1 MADVSMKTCAKCGKT
16 KKETD
21 FYKIPNTDERCDL
34 CKTCLTMYIDNRRP
48 DTFKWIL
55 KKMDVPYIEKKWVEL
70 ANKSYMKNPATFG
83 PMSVIGTYLRTMNM
97 DQYKNLKYADSE
109 KINNEK
115 FQQARKEQ
123 QNIKGTSYDE
133 EFENRLLESLKAGEI
148 SQAEYNT
155 MSRKSVLDRI
165 NEKMRQGEEEVA
177 SNPDSVLDKKELEVP
192 ENTVDSE
199 EIKKNADVISAA
211 KDVEQEFLAK
221 KAEKEREKEQEFL
234 AKKAEKEREKE
245 QEFLAKKAEKER
257 EKEQEFLAKKAEKE
271 REKEQSK
278 EVEPE
283 PQVLDLMP
291 DVASS
296 LGVNPVENINNA
308 PLDITGEMQNDF
320 IPDVARIDEAQITES
335 LTEDDIKYLSLK
347 WGLLYKPSEWVKM
360 EELYQKYAADYE
372 LSTDREQVLKNI
384 CKTDLKMNQALD
396 VGDIK
401 TFKDLQGAN
410 DMLRKSGK
418 FTDSQKQEE
427 KKRDIDSIGEL
438 VAFVESKGGIIP
450 RKDDPINVPQDKIDF
465 IINDMKNYTDNL
477 VKNELGLGNL
487 IESYIKKLEENKT
500 KSVDEIIAEGIK
512 TDEDNAVTDEEAT
525 DFQQFQIE
533 EREEEAKRLAEQY
546 GAE

>member
-1 MADVSMKTCAKCGKT
+1 MADVPMKTCAKCGKT
-16 KKETD
+16 KKETY
-21 FYKIPNTDERCDL
+21 FYKIPNTDDRCDL

-55 KKMDVPYIEKKWVEL
+55 KKMDVPYVEKKWVEL

-97 DQYKNLKYADSE
+97 EQYTNLTYADSE

-123 QNIKGTSYDE
+123 QSIKGTSYDE
-133 EFENRLLESLKAGEI
+133 EFENKLIEKLEAGEI

-155 MSRKSVLDRI
+155 LSRKSVLDRI

-177 SNPDSVLDKKELEVP
+177 SNPDSVMDTKELEVP
-192 ENTVDSE
+192 ENTVDSDD
-199 EIKKNADVISAA
+199 IKKNLDVVSAA

-221 KAEKEREKEQEFL
+221 KAEKENKKEEE
-234 AKKAEKEREKE
+234 KAE
-245 QEFLAKKAEKER
+245 
-257 EKEQEFLAKKAEKE
+257 
-271 REKEQSK
+271 
-278 EVEPE
+278 
-283 PQVLDLMP
+283 PQDEVLDLMP

-296 LGVNPVENINNA
+296 LGVNPVENINSA
-308 PLDITGEMQNDF
+308 PLDITGGMQNDF
-320 IPDVARIDEAQITES
+320 IPDAARIDEGQITDS

-450 RKDDPINVPQDKIDF
+450 RQDDPINVPQDKIDF

-512 TDEDNAVTDEEAT
+512 SDENNAVTDEEAA

-546 GAE
+546 GTE

>member
-21 FYKIPNTDERCDL
+21 FYKIPNTDKRCDL

-97 DQYKNLKYADSE
+97 DQYNNLKYADSE

-115 FQQARKEQ
+115 FQQAKKEQ

-177 SNPDSVLDKKELEVP
+177 NNPDSVLDKKELEVP

-221 KAEKEREKEQEFL
+221 KAEEEK
-234 AKKAEKEREKE
+234 KKK
-245 QEFLAKKAEKER
+245 
-257 EKEQEFLAKKAEKE
+257 
-271 REKEQSK
+271 QSK
-278 EVEPE
+278 EAEEPE

-296 LGVNPVENINNA
+296 LGVNPVENISNA

-512 TDEDNAVTDEEAT
+512 TDEDNAVTDEEAA

>member
-1 MADVSMKTCAKCGKT
+1 MEDVPMKTCAKCGKT

-21 FYKIPNTDERCDL
+21 FYKIPNTDEICDL

-55 KKMDVPYIEKKWVEL
+55 KKMDVPYVEKKWVEL

-97 DQYKNLKYADSE
+97 KQYKDFKYADSE
-109 KINNEK
+109 KLNNEK

-123 QNIKGTSYDE
+123 QNIEGTSYDE

-177 SNPDSVLDKKELEVP
+177 SNPDSVLDSKELEVP
-192 ENTVDSE
+192 ENTVDSD

-221 KAEKEREKEQEFL
+221 KAEEEK
-234 AKKAEKEREKE
+234 KKAEEEK
-245 QEFLAKKAEKER
+245 KKAEEEKKKKQPKE
-257 EKEQEFLAKKAEKE
+257 AE
-271 REKEQSK
+271 
-278 EVEPE
+278 EPE

-296 LGVNPVENINNA
+296 LGVNPVENISDA

-487 IESYIKKLEENKT
+487 IESYITKLEENKA

-512 TDEDNAVTDEEAT
+512 TDEDNAVTDEEAA

>member
-1 MADVSMKTCAKCGKT
+1 MEDVPMKTCAKCGKT

-21 FYKIPNTDERCDL
+21 FYKIPNTDDRCDL

-55 KKMDVPYIEKKWVEL
+55 KKMGVPYVEKKWVEL

-97 DQYKNLKYADSE
+97 KQYNDLTYADSE

-123 QNIKGTSYDE
+123 QSIKGTSYDE
-133 EFENRLLESLKAGEI
+133 EFENKLIEKLKAGEI

-155 MSRKSVLDRI
+155 LSRKSVLDRI

-177 SNPDSVLDKKELEVP
+177 SNPDSVMDTKELEVP
-192 ENTVDSE
+192 ENTVDSDD
-199 EIKKNADVISAA
+199 IKKNLDVVSAA

-221 KAEKEREKEQEFL
+221 KAEKENKKEEE
-234 AKKAEKEREKE
+234 KAE
-245 QEFLAKKAEKER
+245 
-257 EKEQEFLAKKAEKE
+257 
-271 REKEQSK
+271 
-278 EVEPE
+278 
-283 PQVLDLMP
+283 PQDEVLDLMP

-296 LGVNPVENINNA
+296 LGVNPVENINSA
-308 PLDITGEMQNDF
+308 PLDITGGMQNDF
-320 IPDVARIDEAQITES
+320 IPDAARIDEGQITDS

-418 FTDSQKQEE
+418 F
-427 KKRDIDSIGEL
+427 KRWT
-438 VAFVESKGGIIP
+438 V
-450 RKDDPINVPQDKIDF
+450 
-465 IINDMKNYTDNL
+465 
-477 VKNELGLGNL
+477 
-487 IESYIKKLEENKT
+487 
-500 KSVDEIIAEGIK
+500 
-512 TDEDNAVTDEEAT
+512 
-525 DFQQFQIE
+525 
-533 EREEEAKRLAEQY
+533 
-546 GAE
+546 

>member
-1 MADVSMKTCAKCGKT
+1 MADVPMKTCAKCGKT

-21 FYKIPNTDERCDL
+21 FYKIPSKDERCDL

-55 KKMDVPYIEKKWVEL
+55 KKMDVPYVEKKWVEL

-97 DQYKNLKYADSE
+97 EQYKNLTYADSE
-109 KINNEK
+109 RINNEK

-165 NEKMRQGEEEVA
+165 NEKMRQSEEEVA
-177 SNPDSVLDKKELEVP
+177 NNPDSVLDKKELEVP
-192 ENTVDSE
+192 ENTVSSD
-199 EIKKNADVISAA
+199 EIKKNEDVISAA
-211 KDVEQEFLAK
+211 KDVEQEFSAK
-221 KAEKEREKEQEFL
+221 KAEKEKEKEHP
-234 AKKAEKEREKE
+234 KETE
-245 QEFLAKKAEKER
+245 
-257 EKEQEFLAKKAEKE
+257 
-271 REKEQSK
+271 
-278 EVEPE
+278 EPE
-283 PQVLDLMP
+283 PQVLDLIP

-308 PLDITGEMQNDF
+308 PLDITGERQNEF

-487 IESYIKKLEENKT
+487 IESYVKKLEENKT

-512 TDEDNAVTDEEAT
+512 TDEDNAVTDEEAA

>member
-1 MADVSMKTCAKCGKT
+1 MADVPMKTCAKCGKT

-21 FYKIPNTDERCDL
+21 FYKIPNTDKRCDL

-55 KKMDVPYIEKKWVEL
+55 KKMDVPYVEKKWVEL

-97 DQYKNLKYADSE
+97 EQYKNLKYADSE

-115 FQQARKEQ
+115 FQQAKKEQ

-221 KAEKEREKEQEFL
+221 KAEEEKKKKQPKE
-234 AKKAEKEREKE
+234 AE
-245 QEFLAKKAEKER
+245 
-257 EKEQEFLAKKAEKE
+257 
-271 REKEQSK
+271 
-278 EVEPE
+278 EPE

-291 DVASS
+291 EVASS
-296 LGVNPVENINNA
+296 LGVNPVENISNA

-500 KSVDEIIAEGIK
+500 KSVDEIIAEGIR
-512 TDEDNAVTDEEAT
+512 TDEDNAVTDEEAA

>member
-1 MADVSMKTCAKCGKT
+1 MADVPMKTCAKCGKT

-21 FYKIPNTDERCDL
+21 FYKIPNTDKRCDL

-97 DQYKNLKYADSE
+97 DQYNELKYADSE

-133 EFENRLLESLKAGEI
+133 EFENRLLKSLKAGEI

-177 SNPDSVLDKKELEVP
+177 SNPDSVLDNKELEVP

-221 KAEKEREKEQEFL
+221 KAEKEKKKEQP
-234 AKKAEKEREKE
+234 
-245 QEFLAKKAEKER
+245 
-257 EKEQEFLAKKAEKE
+257 
-271 REKEQSK
+271 K
-278 EVEPE
+278 EVDPE

-291 DVASS
+291 NVASS

-308 PLDITGEMQNDF
+308 PLDITGEMKNDF
-320 IPDVARIDEAQITES
+320 IPDVARIDETQITEN

-360 EELYQKYAADYE
+360 EELYKKYEADYE

-512 TDEDNAVTDEEAT
+512 TDEDNAVTDEEAA

>member
-21 FYKIPNTDERCDL
+21 FYKIPNTDKRCDL

-97 DQYKNLKYADSE
+97 DQYNNLKYADSE

-115 FQQARKEQ
+115 FQQAKKEQ

-133 EFENRLLESLKAGEI
+133 ELENRLLESLKAGEI

-221 KAEKEREKEQEFL
+221 KAEEEK
-234 AKKAEKEREKE
+234 KKK
-245 QEFLAKKAEKER
+245 
-257 EKEQEFLAKKAEKE
+257 
-271 REKEQSK
+271 QSK
-278 EVEPE
+278 EAEEPE

-296 LGVNPVENINNA
+296 LGVNPVENISNA

-487 IESYIKKLEENKT
+487 IESYIQKLEENKA

-512 TDEDNAVTDEEAT
+512 TDEDNAVTDEEAA

>member
-1 MADVSMKTCAKCGKT
+1 MADVPMKTCAKCGKT
-16 KKETD
+16 KKETY

-55 KKMDVPYIEKKWVEL
+55 KKMDVPYVEKKWVEL

-97 DQYKNLKYADSE
+97 EQYKNLKYADSE

-115 FQQARKEQ
+115 FQQAKKEQ

-221 KAEKEREKEQEFL
+221 KAEEEKKKKQPKE
-234 AKKAEKEREKE
+234 AE
-245 QEFLAKKAEKER
+245 
-257 EKEQEFLAKKAEKE
+257 
-271 REKEQSK
+271 
-278 EVEPE
+278 EPE

-296 LGVNPVENINNA
+296 LGVNPVENISDA

-487 IESYIKKLEENKT
+487 IESYIKKLEENKA

-512 TDEDNAVTDEEAT
+512 TDEDNAVTDEEAA

>member
-1 MADVSMKTCAKCGKT
+1 
-16 KKETD
+16 
-21 FYKIPNTDERCDL
+21 
-34 CKTCLTMYIDNRRP
+34 
-48 DTFKWIL
+48 
-55 KKMDVPYIEKKWVEL
+55 
-70 ANKSYMKNPATFG
+70 
-83 PMSVIGTYLRTMNM
+83 
-97 DQYKNLKYADSE
+97 
-109 KINNEK
+109 
-115 FQQARKEQ
+115 
-123 QNIKGTSYDE
+123 
-133 EFENRLLESLKAGEI
+133 
-148 SQAEYNT
+148 

-221 KAEKEREKEQEFL
+221 KAEKERK
-234 AKKAEKEREKE
+234 
-245 QEFLAKKAEKER
+245 
-257 EKEQEFLAKKAEKE
+257 
-271 REKEQSK
+271 KEQSK

-372 LSTDREQVLKNI
+372 LSTLKNI

-487 IESYIKKLEENKT
+487 IESYIKKLEENKA

>member
-97 DQYKNLKYADSE
+97 DQYNELKYADSE

-221 KAEKEREKEQEFL
+221 KAEKEKKKEQP
-234 AKKAEKEREKE
+234 
-245 QEFLAKKAEKER
+245 
-257 EKEQEFLAKKAEKE
+257 
-271 REKEQSK
+271 K
-278 EVEPE
+278 EVDPE

-308 PLDITGEMQNDF
+308 PLDITDEMKNDF
-320 IPDVARIDEAQITES
+320 IPDVARIDEAQITEN

-360 EELYQKYAADYE
+360 EELYKKYEADYE

-427 KKRDIDSIGEL
+427 
-438 VAFVESKGGIIP
+438 IIP
-450 RKDDPINVPQDKIDF
+450 KKDDPINVPQDKIDF

-512 TDEDNAVTDEEAT
+512 TDEDNAVTDEEAA

>member
-1 MADVSMKTCAKCGKT
+1 MADIPMKTCAKCGKT

-21 FYKIPNTDERCDL
+21 FYKIPKTDERCDL

-97 DQYKNLKYADSE
+97 DQYNNLTYADSE
-109 KINNEK
+109 RINNEK

-123 QNIKGTSYDE
+123 QSIQGTSYDE

-177 SNPDSVLDKKELEVP
+177 SNPDSVLDNKELEVP
-192 ENTVDSE
+192 ENTVNAE
-199 EIKKNADVISAA
+199 EIQKNDDVISAA

-221 KAEKEREKEQEFL
+221 KAEKEKKKEQP
-234 AKKAEKEREKE
+234 
-245 QEFLAKKAEKER
+245 
-257 EKEQEFLAKKAEKE
+257 
-271 REKEQSK
+271 K
-278 EVEPE
+278 EVEESE

-308 PLDITGEMQNDF
+308 PLDITGERQNEF

-410 DMLRKSGK
+410 DMLRKSGR

-500 KSVDEIIAEGIK
+500 KSVDEIIAEGIR
-512 TDEDNAVTDEEAT
+512 TDEDNTVTDEEAA

>member
-1 MADVSMKTCAKCGKT
+1 MADVPMKTCAKCGKT

-21 FYKIPNTDERCDL
+21 FYKIPKTDERCDL

-97 DQYKNLKYADSE
+97 DQYNNLKYADSE

-115 FQQARKEQ
+115 FQQAKKEQ

-177 SNPDSVLDKKELEVP
+177 SNPDSVLDNKELEVP
-192 ENTVDSE
+192 ENTIVSD

-221 KAEKEREKEQEFL
+221 KAEEEKKKKQPKEAEESEQPKE
-234 AKKAEKEREKE
+234 AEESEPPKE
-245 QEFLAKKAEKER
+245 AEE
-257 EKEQEFLAKKAEKE
+257 
-271 REKEQSK
+271 S
-278 EVEPE
+278 E

-296 LGVNPVENINNA
+296 LGVNPVENISNA

-360 EELYQKYAADYE
+360 EELYRKYAADYE

-487 IESYIKKLEENKT
+487 IESYIKKLEENKA

-512 TDEDNAVTDEEAT
+512 TDEDNAVTDEEAA

>member
-1 MADVSMKTCAKCGKT
+1 
-16 KKETD
+16 
-21 FYKIPNTDERCDL
+21 
-34 CKTCLTMYIDNRRP
+34 MYIDNRRP

-55 KKMDVPYIEKKWVEL
+55 KKMDVPYVEKKWVEL

-97 DQYKNLKYADSE
+97 EQYKNLTYADSE
-109 KINNEK
+109 RINNEK

-133 EFENRLLESLKAGEI
+133 EFENRLLEKLEAGEI

-165 NEKMRQGEEEVA
+165 NEKMRQGEEEIA
-177 SNPDSVLDKKELEVP
+177 SNPDSVLEKKELEVP
-192 ENTVDSE
+192 ENTVDAE
-199 EIKKNADVISAA
+199 EIKKNEDVISAA

-221 KAEKEREKEQEFL
+221 KAEKEKKKEEP
-234 AKKAEKEREKE
+234 KETE
-245 QEFLAKKAEKER
+245 
-257 EKEQEFLAKKAEKE
+257 
-271 REKEQSK
+271 
-278 EVEPE
+278 EPE

-296 LGVNPVENINNA
+296 LGVNPVENINSA
-308 PLDITGEMQNDF
+308 TLDIACEMQNDF
-320 IPDVARIDEAQITES
+320 IPDVARIDEAKITES
-335 LTEDDIKYLSLK
+335 LTEEDIKYLSLK

-418 FTDSQKQEE
+418 FKWWT
-427 KKRDIDSIGEL
+427 
-438 VAFVESKGGIIP
+438 V
-450 RKDDPINVPQDKIDF
+450 
-465 IINDMKNYTDNL
+465 
-477 VKNELGLGNL
+477 
-487 IESYIKKLEENKT
+487 
-500 KSVDEIIAEGIK
+500 
-512 TDEDNAVTDEEAT
+512 
-525 DFQQFQIE
+525 
-533 EREEEAKRLAEQY
+533 
-546 GAE
+546 

>member
-1 MADVSMKTCAKCGKT
+1 M
-16 KKETD
+16 
-21 FYKIPNTDERCDL
+21 
-34 CKTCLTMYIDNRRP
+34 
-48 DTFKWIL
+48 
-55 KKMDVPYIEKKWVEL
+55 
-70 ANKSYMKNPATFG
+70 
-83 PMSVIGTYLRTMNM
+83 
-97 DQYKNLKYADSE
+97 
-109 KINNEK
+109 
-115 FQQARKEQ
+115 
-123 QNIKGTSYDE
+123 
-133 EFENRLLESLKAGEI
+133 
-148 SQAEYNT
+148 
-155 MSRKSVLDRI
+155 LDRI

-177 SNPDSVLDKKELEVP
+177 SNPDSVLDNKELEVP
-192 ENTVDSE
+192 ENTVDSD

-221 KAEKEREKEQEFL
+221 KAEEKKKKKQPKETEE
-234 AKKAEKEREKE
+234 
-245 QEFLAKKAEKER
+245 
-257 EKEQEFLAKKAEKE
+257 
-271 REKEQSK
+271 S
-278 EVEPE
+278 E

-296 LGVNPVENINNA
+296 LGVNPVENISNA

-487 IESYIKKLEENKT
+487 IESYIKKLEENKA

-512 TDEDNAVTDEEAT
+512 TDEDNAVTDEEAA

>member
-1 MADVSMKTCAKCGKT
+1 MADVPMKTCAKCEKT

-21 FYKIPNTDERCDL
+21 FYKIPNTDKRCDL

-55 KKMDVPYIEKKWVEL
+55 KKMDVPYVEKKWVEL
-70 ANKSYMKNPATFG
+70 ANRSYMKNPATFG

-97 DQYKNLKYADSE
+97 EQYKNLKYADSE

-115 FQQARKEQ
+115 FQQAKKEQ

-199 EIKKNADVISAA
+199 EINKNADVISAA
-211 KDVEQEFLAK
+211 KEVEQEFLAK
-221 KAEKEREKEQEFL
+221 KAEEEKKKKQPKE
-234 AKKAEKEREKE
+234 AE
-245 QEFLAKKAEKER
+245 
-257 EKEQEFLAKKAEKE
+257 
-271 REKEQSK
+271 
-278 EVEPE
+278 EPE

-296 LGVNPVENINNA
+296 LGVNPVENISNA

-335 LTEDDIKYLSLK
+335 LTEDDIKHLSLK

-487 IESYIKKLEENKT
+487 IESYIKKLEENKA

-512 TDEDNAVTDEEAT
+512 TDEDNAVTDEEAA

>member
-1 MADVSMKTCAKCGKT
+1 
-16 KKETD
+16 
-21 FYKIPNTDERCDL
+21 
-34 CKTCLTMYIDNRRP
+34 MYIDNRRP

-55 KKMDVPYIEKKWVEL
+55 KKMDVPYVEKKWVEL

-97 DQYKNLKYADSE
+97 EQYKNLTYADSE

-123 QNIKGTSYDE
+123 QSIKGTSYDE
-133 EFENRLLESLKAGEI
+133 EFENKLIEKLEAGEI

-155 MSRKSVLDRI
+155 LSRKSVLDRI

-177 SNPDSVLDKKELEVP
+177 SNPDSVMDTKELEVP
-192 ENTVDSE
+192 ENTVDSDD
-199 EIKKNADVISAA
+199 IKKNLDVVSAA

-221 KAEKEREKEQEFL
+221 KAEKENKKGEE
-234 AKKAEKEREKE
+234 KAE
-245 QEFLAKKAEKER
+245 
-257 EKEQEFLAKKAEKE
+257 
-271 REKEQSK
+271 
-278 EVEPE
+278 
-283 PQVLDLMP
+283 PQDEVLDLMP

-296 LGVNPVENINNA
+296 LGVNPVENINSA
-308 PLDITGEMQNDF
+308 PLDITGGMQNDF
-320 IPDVARIDEAQITES
+320 IPDAARIDEGQITDS

-360 EELYQKYAADYE
+360 EELYRKYAADYE

-450 RKDDPINVPQDKIDF
+450 RQDDPINVPQDKIDF

-512 TDEDNAVTDEEAT
+512 SDENNAVTDEEAA

-546 GAE
+546 GTE

>member
-21 FYKIPNTDERCDL
+21 FYKIPNTDKRCDL

-97 DQYKNLKYADSE
+97 DQYNNLKYADSE

-115 FQQARKEQ
+115 FQQAKKEQ

-221 KAEKEREKEQEFL
+221 KAEEEK
-234 AKKAEKEREKE
+234 KKK
-245 QEFLAKKAEKER
+245 
-257 EKEQEFLAKKAEKE
+257 
-271 REKEQSK
+271 QSK
-278 EVEPE
+278 EAEEPE

-296 LGVNPVENINNA
+296 LGVNPVENISNA

-465 IINDMKNYTDNL
+465 IINDIKNYTDNL

-512 TDEDNAVTDEEAT
+512 TDEDNAVTDEEAA

>member
-1 MADVSMKTCAKCGKT
+1 MADVPMKTCAKCGKT

-21 FYKIPNTDERCDL
+21 FYKIPNTDDRCDL

-55 KKMDVPYIEKKWVEL
+55 KKMDVPYVEKKWVEL

-97 DQYKNLKYADSE
+97 EQYKNLTYADSE

-133 EFENRLLESLKAGEI
+133 EFENRLLKSLEACEI

-177 SNPDSVLDKKELEVP
+177 SNPDSVMDTKELEVP
-192 ENTVDSE
+192 ENTVDSND
-199 EIKKNADVISAA
+199 IKKNLDVVSAA

-221 KAEKEREKEQEFL
+221 KAEKESQKKEE
-234 AKKAEKEREKE
+234 KAE
-245 QEFLAKKAEKER
+245 
-257 EKEQEFLAKKAEKE
+257 
-271 REKEQSK
+271 
-278 EVEPE
+278 
-283 PQVLDLMP
+283 PQDEVLDLMP

-296 LGVNPVENINNA
+296 LGVNPVENINSA
-308 PLDITGEMQNDF
+308 PLDITGGMQNDF
-320 IPDVARIDEAQITES
+320 IPDAARIDEGQITDS

-360 EELYQKYAADYE
+360 EELYKKYEADYE

-438 VAFVESKGGIIP
+438 VAFVESKGGTIP
-450 RKDDPINVPQDKIDF
+450 RQDDPINVPQDKIDF

-487 IESYIKKLEENKT
+487 IESYIKKLEENKP

-512 TDEDNAVTDEEAT
+512 SDENNAVTDAEAA

-546 GAE
+546 GTE

>member
-1 MADVSMKTCAKCGKT
+1 MADVPMKTCTKCGKT

-21 FYKIPNTDERCDL
+21 FYKIPKTDERCDL

-55 KKMDVPYIEKKWVEL
+55 KKMDVPYVEKKWVEL

-97 DQYKNLKYADSE
+97 EQYKNLTYADSE
-109 KINNEK
+109 RINNEK
-115 FQQARKEQ
+115 FQQAKKEQ
-123 QNIKGTSYDE
+123 QNIQGTSYDE
-133 EFENRLLESLKAGEI
+133 EFENRLLEKLEAGEI

-165 NEKMRQGEEEVA
+165 NEKMRQGEEEIA
-177 SNPDSVLDKKELEVP
+177 SNPDSVLDNKELEVP
-192 ENTVDSE
+192 ENTVDAK
-199 EIKKNADVISAA
+199 EIKKNEDVISAA

-221 KAEKEREKEQEFL
+221 KAEKEKKKEKPKE
-234 AKKAEKEREKE
+234 AE
-245 QEFLAKKAEKER
+245 
-257 EKEQEFLAKKAEKE
+257 
-271 REKEQSK
+271 
-278 EVEPE
+278 EPE
-283 PQVLDLMP
+283 PQVLDLIP

-296 LGVNPVENINNA
+296 LGVNPVENINSA

-320 IPDVARIDEAQITES
+320 IPDVARIDEAKITES

-500 KSVDEIIAEGIK
+500 KSVDEIIAEGIR
-512 TDEDNAVTDEEAT
+512 TDEDNAVTDEEAA

-546 GAE
+546 GVE

>member
-1 MADVSMKTCAKCGKT
+1 MADVPMKTCAKCGKT

-21 FYKIPNTDERCDL
+21 FYKIPNTDEKCDL

-55 KKMDVPYIEKKWVEL
+55 KKMDVPYVEKKWVEL
-70 ANKSYMKNPATFG
+70 ANKSYIKNPATFG

-97 DQYKNLKYADSE
+97 QQYKNLKYADSE

-133 EFENRLLESLKAGEI
+133 EFENRLLESLKTGEI

-221 KAEKEREKEQEFL
+221 KAEKEKKKEQP
-234 AKKAEKEREKE
+234 
-245 QEFLAKKAEKER
+245 
-257 EKEQEFLAKKAEKE
+257 
-271 REKEQSK
+271 K
-278 EVEPE
+278 EVEEPE

-296 LGVNPVENINNA
+296 LGVNPVENISNA

-487 IESYIKKLEENKT
+487 IESYIKKLEENKA

-512 TDEDNAVTDEEAT
+512 TDENNAVTDEEAA

-546 GAE
+546 GVE

>member
-1 MADVSMKTCAKCGKT
+1 MADVPMKICAKCGKT

-21 FYKIPNTDERCDL
+21 FYKIPKTDERCDL

-55 KKMDVPYIEKKWVEL
+55 KKMDVPYVEKKWVEL

-97 DQYKNLKYADSE
+97 EQYKNLTYADSE
-109 KINNEK
+109 RINNEK
-115 FQQARKEQ
+115 FQQAKKEQ
-123 QNIKGTSYDE
+123 QNIQGTSYDE
-133 EFENRLLESLKAGEI
+133 EFENRLLEKLEAGEI

-165 NEKMRQGEEEVA
+165 NEKMRQGEEEIA
-177 SNPDSVLDKKELEVP
+177 SNPDSVLDNKELEVP
-192 ENTVDSE
+192 ENTVDAE
-199 EIKKNADVISAA
+199 EIKKNEDVISAA

-221 KAEKEREKEQEFL
+221 KAEKEKKKEKPKE
-234 AKKAEKEREKE
+234 AE
-245 QEFLAKKAEKER
+245 
-257 EKEQEFLAKKAEKE
+257 
-271 REKEQSK
+271 
-278 EVEPE
+278 EPE
-283 PQVLDLMP
+283 PQVLDLIP

-296 LGVNPVENINNA
+296 LGVNPVENINSA

-320 IPDVARIDEAQITES
+320 IPDVARIDEAKITES

-347 WGLLYKPSEWVKM
+347 WGLLYKPSEWVQM

-500 KSVDEIIAEGIK
+500 KSVDEIIAEGIR
-512 TDEDNAVTDEEAT
+512 TDEDNAVTDEEAA

-546 GAE
+546 GVE

>member
-21 FYKIPNTDERCDL
+21 FYKIPKTDERCDL

-97 DQYKNLKYADSE
+97 DQYNELKYADSE

-221 KAEKEREKEQEFL
+221 KAEEEK
-234 AKKAEKEREKE
+234 KKK
-245 QEFLAKKAEKER
+245 
-257 EKEQEFLAKKAEKE
+257 
-271 REKEQSK
+271 QSK
-278 EVEPE
+278 EAEEPE

-296 LGVNPVENINNA
+296 FGVNPVENISNA

-512 TDEDNAVTDEEAT
+512 TDEDNAVTDEEAA

>member
-1 MADVSMKTCAKCGKT
+1 
-16 KKETD
+16 
-21 FYKIPNTDERCDL
+21 
-34 CKTCLTMYIDNRRP
+34 MYIDNRRP

-55 KKMDVPYIEKKWVEL
+55 KKMDVPYVEKKWVEL

-97 DQYKNLKYADSE
+97 EQYKNLTYADSE

-221 KAEKEREKEQEFL
+221 KAEKERKKEQL
-234 AKKAEKEREKE
+234 
-245 QEFLAKKAEKER
+245 
-257 EKEQEFLAKKAEKE
+257 
-271 REKEQSK
+271 K

-283 PQVLDLMP
+283 SQVLDLMP

-308 PLDITGEMQNDF
+308 PLDITGEMQNEF
-320 IPDVARIDEAQITES
+320 IPDVARIDEAQISES

-360 EELYQKYAADYE
+360 EELYKKYEADYE

-410 DMLRKSGK
+410 DMLRKSGR

-512 TDEDNAVTDEEAT
+512 TDENNAVTDEEAAE
-525 DFQQFQIE
+525 FQQFQIE

-546 GAE
+546 GTE

>member
-1 MADVSMKTCAKCGKT
+1 MADVPMKTCAKCGKI

-21 FYKIPNTDERCDL
+21 FYKIPKTDERCDL

-55 KKMDVPYIEKKWVEL
+55 KKMDVPYVEKKWVEL

-97 DQYKNLKYADSE
+97 EQYKNLTYADSDR
-109 KINNEK
+109 INNEK

-123 QNIKGTSYDE
+123 QNIQGTSYDE
-133 EFENRLLESLKAGEI
+133 EFENRLLEKLEAGEI

-177 SNPDSVLDKKELEVP
+177 SNPDSVLDNKELEVP
-192 ENTVDSE
+192 ENTVNSE
-199 EIKKNADVISAA
+199 EIKKNEDVIRAA

-221 KAEKEREKEQEFL
+221 KAEKEKKKEQPKEKE
-234 AKKAEKEREKE
+234 
-245 QEFLAKKAEKER
+245 
-257 EKEQEFLAKKAEKE
+257 
-271 REKEQSK
+271 
-278 EVEPE
+278 EPE
-283 PQVLDLMP
+283 PQVLDLIP

-296 LGVNPVENINNA
+296 LGVNPVENINSA

-320 IPDVARIDEAQITES
+320 IPDVARIDEAKITES

-410 DMLRKSGK
+410 DMLRKSGR

-500 KSVDEIIAEGIK
+500 KSVDEIIAEGIR
-512 TDEDNAVTDEEAT
+512 TDEDNAVTDEEAA

-546 GAE
+546 GVE

>member
-1 MADVSMKTCAKCGKT
+1 
-16 KKETD
+16 
-21 FYKIPNTDERCDL
+21 
-34 CKTCLTMYIDNRRP
+34 
-48 DTFKWIL
+48 
-55 KKMDVPYIEKKWVEL
+55 
-70 ANKSYMKNPATFG
+70 MKNPATFG

-97 DQYKNLKYADSE
+97 EQYKNLTYADSE

-133 EFENRLLESLKAGEI
+133 EFENRLLKSLEAGEI

-177 SNPDSVLDKKELEVP
+177 SNPDSVMDTKELEVP
-192 ENTVDSE
+192 ENTVDSND
-199 EIKKNADVISAA
+199 IKKNLDVVSAA

-221 KAEKEREKEQEFL
+221 KAEKESQKKEE
-234 AKKAEKEREKE
+234 KAE
-245 QEFLAKKAEKER
+245 
-257 EKEQEFLAKKAEKE
+257 
-271 REKEQSK
+271 
-278 EVEPE
+278 
-283 PQVLDLMP
+283 PQDEVLDLMP

-296 LGVNPVENINNA
+296 LGVNPVENINSA
-308 PLDITGEMQNDF
+308 PLDITGGMQNDF
-320 IPDVARIDEAQITES
+320 IPDAARIDEGQITDS

-360 EELYQKYAADYE
+360 EELYKKYEADYE

-450 RKDDPINVPQDKIDF
+450 RQDDPINVPQDKIDF

-512 TDEDNAVTDEEAT
+512 SDENNAVTDAEAA

-533 EREEEAKRLAEQY
+533 EREEEAMRLAEQY
-546 GAE
+546 GTE

>member
-1 MADVSMKTCAKCGKT
+1 MADVPMKTCAKCGKT

-21 FYKIPNTDERCDL
+21 FYKIPNTDKRCDL

-55 KKMDVPYIEKKWVEL
+55 KKMDVPYVEKKWVEL

-97 DQYKNLKYADSE
+97 EQYNNLKYADSE
-109 KINNEK
+109 KINNKK
-115 FQQARKEQ
+115 FQQDKKKQ

-133 EFENRLLESLKAGEI
+133 EFENRLLESLKAGKI

-155 MSRKSVLDRI
+155 MSRKSVLDSI

-177 SNPDSVLDKKELEVP
+177 SNPDSVLDKNELEVP

-211 KDVEQEFLAK
+211 KVVEQEFLAK
-221 KAEKEREKEQEFL
+221 KAEEEK
-234 AKKAEKEREKE
+234 KKK
-245 QEFLAKKAEKER
+245 
-257 EKEQEFLAKKAEKE
+257 
-271 REKEQSK
+271 QSK
-278 EVEPE
+278 EAEEPE

-296 LGVNPVENINNA
+296 LGVNPVENISNA

-487 IESYIKKLEENKT
+487 IESYIKKLEENKA

-512 TDEDNAVTDEEAT
+512 TDEDNAVTDEEAA

-533 EREEEAKRLAEQY
+533 EREKEAKRLAEQY

>member
-1 MADVSMKTCAKCGKT
+1 MADVPMKTCAKCGKT

-21 FYKIPNTDERCDL
+21 FYKIPKTDERCDL

-55 KKMDVPYIEKKWVEL
+55 KKMDVPYVEKKWVEL

-97 DQYKNLKYADSE
+97 EQYNNLKYADSE

-221 KAEKEREKEQEFL
+221 KAEEEK
-234 AKKAEKEREKE
+234 KKK
-245 QEFLAKKAEKER
+245 
-257 EKEQEFLAKKAEKE
+257 
-271 REKEQSK
+271 QSK
-278 EVEPE
+278 EAEEPE

-296 LGVNPVENINNA
+296 LGVNPVENISNA

-487 IESYIKKLEENKT
+487 IESYIKKLEENKA

-512 TDEDNAVTDEEAT
+512 TDEDNAVTDEEAA

>member
-1 MADVSMKTCAKCGKT
+1 MEWVYYIERSNMADVPMKTCAKCGKT

-21 FYKIPNTDERCDL
+21 FYKIPNTDDRCDL

-55 KKMDVPYIEKKWVEL
+55 KKMDVPYVEKKWVEL

-97 DQYKNLKYADSE
+97 EQYNNLTYADSE

-123 QNIKGTSYDE
+123 QSIKGTSYDE
-133 EFENRLLESLKAGEI
+133 EFENKLIEKLEAGEI

-155 MSRKSVLDRI
+155 LSRKSVLDRI

-177 SNPDSVLDKKELEVP
+177 SNPDSVMDTKELEVP
-192 ENTVDSE
+192 ENTVDSDD
-199 EIKKNADVISAA
+199 IKKNLDVVSAA

-221 KAEKEREKEQEFL
+221 KAEKENKKGEE
-234 AKKAEKEREKE
+234 KAE
-245 QEFLAKKAEKER
+245 
-257 EKEQEFLAKKAEKE
+257 
-271 REKEQSK
+271 
-278 EVEPE
+278 
-283 PQVLDLMP
+283 PQDEVLDLMP

-296 LGVNPVENINNA
+296 LGVNPVENINSA
-308 PLDITGEMQNDF
+308 PLDITGGMQNDF
-320 IPDVARIDEAQITES
+320 IPDAARIDEGQITDS

-450 RKDDPINVPQDKIDF
+450 RQDDPINVPQDKIDF

-512 TDEDNAVTDEEAT
+512 SDENNAVTDEEAA

-546 GAE
+546 GTE

>member
-1 MADVSMKTCAKCGKT
+1 MADVPMKTCAKCGKT

-21 FYKIPNTDERCDL
+21 FYKIPNTDKRCDL

-55 KKMDVPYIEKKWVEL
+55 KKMDVPYVEKKWVEL
-70 ANKSYMKNPATFG
+70 ANRSYMKNPATFG

-97 DQYKNLKYADSE
+97 EQYKNLKYADSE

-177 SNPDSVLDKKELEVP
+177 SSPDSVLDKKELEVP

-221 KAEKEREKEQEFL
+221 KAEKEKKKEQP
-234 AKKAEKEREKE
+234 
-245 QEFLAKKAEKER
+245 
-257 EKEQEFLAKKAEKE
+257 
-271 REKEQSK
+271 K
-278 EVEPE
+278 EVDPEPPKEVDPE

-308 PLDITGEMQNDF
+308 PLDITGEMQNEF
-320 IPDVARIDEAQITES
+320 IPDVARVDEAQISES

-360 EELYQKYAADYE
+360 EELYKKYEADYE

-512 TDEDNAVTDEEAT
+512 TDEDNAVTDEEAA

>member
-1 MADVSMKTCAKCGKT
+1 MADVPMKTCAKCGKT

-21 FYKIPNTDERCDL
+21 FYKIPNTDKRCDL

-55 KKMDVPYIEKKWVEL
+55 KKMDVPYVEKKWVEL

-97 DQYKNLKYADSE
+97 EQYKNLKYADSE

-115 FQQARKEQ
+115 LQQAKKEQ
-123 QNIKGTSYDE
+123 QNIKDTPYDE

-165 NEKMRQGEEEVA
+165 NEKMRQDEEEIV
-177 SNPDSVLDKKELEVP
+177 SNPDSVLDNKELEVP
-192 ENTVDSE
+192 ENTVDSD

-211 KDVEQEFLAK
+211 KNVEQEFLAK
-221 KAEKEREKEQEFL
+221 KAEEEKKKKQPKE
-234 AKKAEKEREKE
+234 AEE
-245 QEFLAKKAEKER
+245 
-257 EKEQEFLAKKAEKE
+257 
-271 REKEQSK
+271 S
-278 EVEPE
+278 E

-296 LGVNPVENINNA
+296 LGVNPVENISNA

-487 IESYIKKLEENKT
+487 IESYIKKLEENKA

-512 TDEDNAVTDEEAT
+512 TDEDNAVTDEEAA